1 MAHFRT
7 AENNKSVKCS
17 CVVNLFSCI
26 LWAKLA
32 SMNFQNY
39 ENDNFLVFFFFFRFV
54 TFPHVFRQTKAWLFL
69 ELHKIRRVKRV
80 VSCSISFLFYL
91 WARLAERSV
100 ESYKKLS
107 FFSIFSRLCL
117 FPQVFGH
124 TNEWRMLELQKIIR
138 VSNAVACS
146 IVVVV
151 FYEQG
156 FQGGMFKLMKHV
168 NFLVIVA
175 VWVLFPKFL
184 SRLRSGLY

>member
-26 LWAKLA
+26 LWARLA

-39 ENDNFLVFFFFFRFV
+39 ENDHFLVFFFFFRFV

-69 ELHKIRRVKRV
+69 ELHKIRRAKRV
-80 VSCSISFLFYL
+80 VSCSVIFLFYL

-100 ESYKKLS
+100 ECYKKLS

-124 TNEWRMLELQKIIR
+124 TNEWLMLELQKIIR

-146 IVVVV
+146 IIFVV

-156 FQGGMFKLMKHV
+156 WQGEMFKLINHV

-175 VWVLFPKFL
+175 FGSFSPSF
-184 SRLRSGLY
+184 